1 MAAID
6 YRQYPNLISAA
17 EVVDK
22 AMTNSNMDSSII
34 DDNVILIAE
43 ITHIKEH
50 LGAYFWGNLRKD
62 KNESD
67 WGTNSTYQYKRTF
80 VNNYLQPCL
89 ALYVKYE
96 VLNDMQYNTS
106 SSGVTIN
113 VDEWS
118 EAADDSD
125 LAVLKEDTFRKAEI
139 LRKDMIEWL
148 EHKDNKGVFTEYEH
162 NDNIKHSSGNNVTR
176 IGGILAYGNKLNYLT
191 EYKKYKESNDDGFVE

>member
-1 MAAID
+1 MAAVD

-22 AMTNSNMDSSII
+22 AMTNSNMDASII

-50 LGAYFWGNLRKD
+50 LGGYFWGNLRKD
-62 KNESD
+62 KDQSD
-67 WGTNSTYQYKRTF
+67 WGTNSIYQYKRTF

-106 SSGVTIN
+106 SSGVTLN

-118 EAADDSD
+118 EAVDDSD

-148 EHKDNKGVFTEYEH
+148 NEKDNEGVFTEYEH
-162 NDNIKHSSGNNVTR
+162 ADNVKHSSGNNVTR
-176 IGGILAYGNKLNYLT
+176 IAGILAYGNDLNYLT
-191 EYKKYKESNDDGFVE
+191 EYKKHKESNDDGFVE

>member
-1 MAAID
+1 MAAVD
-6 YRQYPNLISAA
+6 YRQYPNLITAA

-22 AMTNSNMDSSII
+22 AMTNSNMDASII
-34 DDNVILIAE
+34 DDNIILIAE

-50 LGAYFWGNLRKD
+50 LGSYFWGNLRLD
-62 KNESD
+62 KNSAS
-67 WGTNSTYQYKRTF
+67 WATNSVYADKRTL
-80 VNNYLQPCL
+80 VHNYIQPCL

-106 SSGVTIN
+106 SSGVTLN

-118 EAADDSD
+118 EAVDDSD
-125 LAVLKEDTFRKAEI
+125 LSVLKEDTFRKAEI

-148 EHKDNKGVFTEYEH
+148 DQEDNKGVFTEYEH
-162 NDNIKHSSGNNVTR
+162 DDNVKHRSGNNVTR
-176 IGGILAYGNKLNYLT
+176 IAGILAYGNDLNYLT